1 MTFTEGSEH
10 TLTEISQLAGL
21 PISTAHRLT
30 SELAS
35 WRLLERTPDGR
46 YRAGLPLRM
55 MGSGDACAPALR
67 ERARASW
74 RTSPASPDVARGWA
88 SSRNS
93 RSPTSRSSPGRA
105 RSPVSCPRRRCP
117 LHPTALGRAL
127 LAFAP
132 ASMVEMT
139 ILRGLRAYT
148 PHTVTAPDRFRRALA
163 VVRLT
168 RVAVTRFELEATTC
182 GVAVPVFGPG
192 GELVAAI
199 ELTVPDLGRELQPVM
214 AALSIAARSLSREL
228 GGGRRR
234 TPTRAEASTPR
245 RRARVQSVG

>member
-1 MTFTEGSEH
+1 MPAA
-10 TLTEISQLAGL
+10 TL
-21 PISTAHRLT
+21 
-30 SELAS
+30 
-35 WRLLERTPDGR
+35 
-46 YRAGLPLRM
+46 
-55 MGSGDACAPALR
+55 
-67 ERARASW
+67 
-74 RTSPASPDVARGWA
+74 
-88 SSRNS
+88 
-93 RSPTSRSSPGRA
+93 
-105 RSPVSCPRRRCP
+105 P

-132 ASMVEMT
+132 ASIMEMT

-163 VVRLT
+163 VVRMT

-192 GELVAAI
+192 GEMVAAI

-228 GGGRRR
+228 SGGHA
-234 TPTRAEASTPR
+234 PRAATARGGYATAPS
-245 RRARVQSVG
+245 RVQSVG